1 MTPDRIAT
9 ESVRRANHRA
19 FSASRS
25 WLALLLTGMTA
36 MSLGAQAEPSPLSA
50 GGGEARPAAAASAPT
65 NVQDPLRAHALLER
79 AIAHYRRAGDKALP
93 DFTRSAD
100 FADGE
105 LYVFAVDTRGTLLA
119 SGGPAAALVG
129 QNVADLKDVTGKP
142 FMAEILDRAKSKG
155 AGTVTYRWLNRV
167 DNKVEP
173 KVTYFQK
180 VGERV
185 IAVGYHVA
193 RATPAQAEAL
203 LERASHALAADEA
216 QAIAAFNRLRGDF
229 AEDDLYVFVI
239 DLANSRFVAHGID
252 RGLIGSDATALR
264 DAAGQP
270 IVQSMKDLVGRQ
282 DRAEADYLW
291 PNPVTGQVE
300 RKHAL
305 LQKVGRLLVG
315 VGYYRR

>member
-1 MTPDRIAT
+1 MTPARIAIQ
-9 ESVRRANHRA
+9 SIRRNDHRGFGA
-19 FSASRS
+19 TRS
-25 WLALLLTGMTA
+25 WLALLVAGMTA
-36 MSLGAQAEPSPLSA
+36 MSLGAQAQTSSLSA
-50 GGGEARPAAAASAPT
+50 AGSEVRPAVAASAPT
-65 NVQDPLRAHALLER
+65 DVQDPLRAHALLER

-93 DFTRSAD
+93 DFTHSAG

-105 LYVFAVDTRGTLLA
+105 LYVFVVDTRGTLLA

-142 FMAEILDRAKSKG
+142 FMAEILDRTKSKG

-167 DNKVEP
+167 DNKVES

-180 VGERV
+180 VGERI

-203 LERASHALAADEA
+203 LERASHALASDEP
-216 QAIAAFNRLRGDF
+216 QAIAAFNRLRGEF

-239 DLANSRFVAHGID
+239 DLADSRFVAHGID

-270 IVQSMKDLVGRQ
+270 IVQSAKDLVGRQ
-282 DRAEADYLW
+282 DRAETEYLW

-315 VGYYRR
+315 VGYYQR